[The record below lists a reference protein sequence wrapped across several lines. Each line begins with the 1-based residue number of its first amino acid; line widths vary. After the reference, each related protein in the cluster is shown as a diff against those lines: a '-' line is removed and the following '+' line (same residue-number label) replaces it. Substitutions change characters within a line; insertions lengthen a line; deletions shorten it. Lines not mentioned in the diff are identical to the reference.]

1 MANHKHEDV
10 FVVPR
15 GGEWIVK
22 KPHAERASAV
32 LPTKAEAVKRAKE
45 LAGRAKFTYRE
56 KTASSG
62 RELNK
67 APINKLAE
75 MRG

>member
-15 GGEWIVK
+15 GDEWVVK

-32 LPTKAEAVKRAKE
+32 LSTKADALKRAKE
-45 LAGRAKFTYRE
+45 LAGRGEVHVQGKDGKFQ
-56 KTASSG
+56 
-62 RELNK
+62 
-67 APINKLAE
+67 
-75 MRG
+75 

>member
-15 GGEWIVK
+15 GDEWVVK

-32 LPTKAEAVKRAKE
+32 LPTKSEALKRAKE
-45 LAGRAKFTYRE
+45 LAGRGEIHVQGKNGKFQ
-56 KTASSG
+56 
-62 RELNK
+62 
-67 APINKLAE
+67 
-75 MRG
+75 

>member
-15 GGEWIVK
+15 GDEWIVK

-32 LPTKAEAVKRAKE
+32 LPTKADALKRAKV
-45 LAGRAKFTYRE
+45 LAGRGEIHVQGKNGKFR
-56 KTASSG
+56 
-62 RELNK
+62 
-67 APINKLAE
+67 
-75 MRG
+75 

>member
-15 GGEWIVK
+15 GDQWVVK

-32 LPTKAEAVKRAKE
+32 LPTKADALKRAKE
-45 LAGRAKFTYRE
+45 LAGRGEVHVQGKNGKFQ
-56 KTASSG
+56 
-62 RELNK
+62 
-67 APINKLAE
+67 
-75 MRG
+75 

>member
-15 GGEWIVK
+15 GDEWVIK

-32 LPTKAEAVKRAKE
+32 LPTKADALKRAKE
-45 LAGRAKFTYRE
+45 LAGCGEVHVQGKNGKFQ
-56 KTASSG
+56 
-62 RELNK
+62 
-67 APINKLAE
+67 
-75 MRG
+75 

>member
-15 GGEWIVK
+15 GDEWVVK

-32 LPTKAEAVKRAKE
+32 LPTKADALKRAKE
-45 LAGRAKFTYRE
+45 LAGRGEVQVQGKNGKFQ
-56 KTASSG
+56 
-62 RELNK
+62 
-67 APINKLAE
+67 
-75 MRG
+75 